1 MISRKGMDVMELE
14 MNVGKRIER
23 GKNVMMEKLLQ
34 PQKGTRNSWLG
45 RCCDALYV

>member
-23 GKNVMMEKLLQ
+23 GKIAMVENNEQAGIMD
-34 PQKGTRNSWLG
+34 KGG
-45 RCCDALYV
+45 